1 MLSAQVTVT
10 PHLKWSNLMTTTE
23 KNNWHLSKSVPVSL
37 ILALVIQAA
46 AIVWTVSQMQSSI
59 EANAMSIVRIE
70 TRTEKLE
77 LAVQGQAVAL
87 ARIDENIKA
96 IRMSVE
102 RIASKD

>member
-1 MLSAQVTVT
+1 MIQ
-10 PHLKWSNLMTTTE
+10 MTTE
-23 KNNWHLSKSVPVSL
+23 KNNWHLSKSVPVTL
-37 ILALVIQAA
+37 IVALVLQAS

-70 TRTEKLE
+70 TRTGKLE
-77 LAVQGQAVAL
+77 LAVQGQAIAL

-96 IRMSVE
+96 IRTSVE

>member
-10 PHLKWSNLMTTTE
+10 PHLKWSNLMTTE

-59 EANAMSIVRIE
+59 AANASSILKIE

>member
-1 MLSAQVTVT
+1 MSKEQ
-10 PHLKWSNLMTTTE
+10 

-59 EANAMSIVRIE
+59 AANATSIVRIE
-70 TRTEKLE
+70 IRTEKLE

>member
-1 MLSAQVTVT
+1 
-10 PHLKWSNLMTTTE
+10 MTKE
-23 KNNWHLSKSVPVSL
+23 QNNWHLSKSVPVSL

-46 AIVWTVSQMQSSI
+46 AIVWTVSQMQSNI
-59 EANAMSIVRIE
+59 EANAMSIVKIE

>member
-1 MLSAQVTVT
+1 M
-10 PHLKWSNLMTTTE
+10 TTE
-23 KNNWHLSKSVPVSL
+23 KNNSWHLSKSVPVSL
-37 ILALVIQAA
+37 IVALVLQAA
-46 AIVWTVSQMQSSI
+46 AIVWTVSQMQSNI
-59 EANAMSIVRIE
+59 EANAMSIVKIE

>member
-1 MLSAQVTVT
+1 
-10 PHLKWSNLMTTTE
+10 
-23 KNNWHLSKSVPVSL
+23 
-37 ILALVIQAA
+37 
-46 AIVWTVSQMQSSI
+46 MQSSI

-96 IRMSVE
+96 IRISVD
-102 RIASKD
+102 RIASKN

>member
-1 MLSAQVTVT
+1 
-10 PHLKWSNLMTTTE
+10 MTTTE

-96 IRMSVE
+96 IRTHVE

>member
-1 MLSAQVTVT
+1 
-10 PHLKWSNLMTTTE
+10 
-23 KNNWHLSKSVPVSL
+23 
-37 ILALVIQAA
+37 
-46 AIVWTVSQMQSSI
+46 MQSSI
-59 EANAMSIVRIE
+59 AANASSILKIE

-96 IRMSVE
+96 IRKYVE

>member
-1 MLSAQVTVT
+1 
-10 PHLKWSNLMTTTE
+10 MTKE
-23 KNNWHLSKSVPVSL
+23 QNNSWHLSKSVPVSL
-37 ILALVIQAA
+37 ILALVLQAA
-46 AIVWTVSQMQSSI
+46 AIVWTVSQMQSNI

>member
-1 MLSAQVTVT
+1 MSKEQ
-10 PHLKWSNLMTTTE
+10 
-23 KNNWHLSKSVPVSL
+23 NNSWHLSKSVPVSL

-46 AIVWTVSQMQSSI
+46 AIVWTVSQMQSNI
-59 EANAMSIVRIE
+59 EANANSIVRIE
-70 TRTEKLE
+70 IRTEKLE

>member
-1 MLSAQVTVT
+1 MS
-10 PHLKWSNLMTTTE
+10 KEN
-23 KNNWHLSKSVPVSL
+23 NNWHLSKSVPVTL
-37 ILALVIQAA
+37 IVALVLQAA

-59 EANAMSIVRIE
+59 EANASNIIRLE

-77 LAVQGQAVAL
+77 LLVQNQAVAL

-96 IRMSVE
+96 IRTHVE